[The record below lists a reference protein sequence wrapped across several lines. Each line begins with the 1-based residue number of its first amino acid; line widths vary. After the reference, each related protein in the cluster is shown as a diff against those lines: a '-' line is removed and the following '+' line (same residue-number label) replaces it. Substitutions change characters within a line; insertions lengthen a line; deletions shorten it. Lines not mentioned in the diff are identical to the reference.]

1 MTEQLV
7 GTLLGGVIGLAI
19 GLLLIVL
26 FAIVFRWLWNTTMPE
41 VFGLKHLTYWQSI
54 KVLLLAGILFG
65 GHRVIHTEAPVDG
78 DAAQTSE
85 VVTPPVGTQ

>member
-19 GLLLIVL
+19 GLVLIAI

-41 VFGLKHLTYWQSI
+41 VFGLKHLTYWQAI

-65 GHRVIHTEAPVDG
+65 GHRVIHTEAPADTG
-78 DAAQTSE
+78 AAQTAE
-85 VVTPPVGTQ
+85 VAAPPASTD

>member
-1 MTEQLV
+1 MTEQLIS
-7 GTLLGGVIGLAI
+7 TLVGGVIGLAI
-19 GLLLIVL
+19 GLVLIAI

-65 GHRVIHTEAPVDG
+65 GHRVIHTEAPVNG
-78 DAAQTSE
+78 DAAKTSK
-85 VVTPPVGTQ
+85 VVTPPARTE